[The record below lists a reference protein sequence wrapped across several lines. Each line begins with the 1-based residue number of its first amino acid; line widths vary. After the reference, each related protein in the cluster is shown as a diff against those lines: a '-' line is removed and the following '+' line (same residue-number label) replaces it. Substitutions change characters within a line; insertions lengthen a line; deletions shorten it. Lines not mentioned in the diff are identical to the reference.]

1 MKQIIGGKSIALRP
15 SHSRIGDFTRL
26 GFTILVVIHVLI
38 SAWLVVDFEG
48 RYTEGK
54 PAPTNVNALI
64 AVDSEKTLIDVE
76 MENSTSFILYM
87 IYRDYSEP
95 EIETNQSQG
104 ESNDTSDEEQDN
116 EQKKG
121 TDSEDIEWLKL
132 GRNVVFI
139 FMALLIISEILVM
152 IGIPFRATI
161 RVMMWILLVASF
173 AIVIPSTYVLDLVGD
188 DEDDDKKNDEDGKGV
203 TDSLSEETFV
213 QSTESGSM
221 AHEDNS
227 VDSNLIFWGIQ
238 FDMMFS
244 GYDLGLVE
252 PENYSAV
259 REQPPDENSTDSDSF
274 VKFESNLKLQYGKN
288 LPSVLLI
295 PIVWYI
301 LPAKPKQRPK
311 QYLLE
316 SE

>member
-121 TDSEDIEWLKL
+121 TDSEDTEWLKL

>member
-1 MKQIIGGKSIALRP
+1 VKQIIGGKSIALRP

-121 TDSEDIEWLKL
+121 TDSEDTEWLKL

>member
-227 VDSNLIFWGIQ
+227 EDSNLIFWGIQ

>member
-1 MKQIIGGKSIALRP
+1 MGIGLRL
-15 SHSRIGDFTRL
+15 SHSRIGDLTRL
-26 GFTILVVIHVLI
+26 SFTIIVVIHVLI

-48 RYTEGK
+48 QYTEGK

-64 AVDSEKTLIDVE
+64 AVDNEKTLIDVE

-87 IYRDYSEP
+87 LFRDYSEP
-95 EIETNQSQG
+95 EV
-104 ESNDTSDEEQDN
+104 ESNQTENESNNPSPEPEESSEKKTSSDAE
-116 EQKKG
+116 
-121 TDSEDIEWLKL
+121 SVEWLKI

-139 FMALLIISEILVM
+139 TMILLVISEILVI
-152 IGIPFRATI
+152 IGIPFRATL
-161 RVMMWILLVASF
+161 RVVLWVSLVAAF

-188 DEDDDKKNDEDGKGV
+188 GEDKEDEEDEGV
-203 TDSLSEETFV
+203 GDSLSQETFV
-213 QSTESGSM
+213 QSTETGSM

-227 VDSNLIFWGIQ
+227 FDSNLIFWGIQ

-252 PENYSAV
+252 SENYSAV
-259 REQPPDENSTDSDSF
+259 REQPPDENSTDAESF
-274 VKFESNLKLQYGKN
+274 VKFESNLKLKYGKN
-288 LPSVLLI
+288 IPSVLLI
-295 PIVWYI
+295 PLAWFI
-301 LPAKPKQRPK
+301 LPAKPKDKPK

>member
-1 MKQIIGGKSIALRP
+1 VKQIRGGKSIALRP

>member
-1 MKQIIGGKSIALRP
+1 VKQIIGGKSIALRP